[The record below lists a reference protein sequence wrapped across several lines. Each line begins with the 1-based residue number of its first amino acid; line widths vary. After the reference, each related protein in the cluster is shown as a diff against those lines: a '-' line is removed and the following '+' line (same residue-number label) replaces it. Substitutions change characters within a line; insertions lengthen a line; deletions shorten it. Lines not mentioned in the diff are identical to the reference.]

1 MAIGYNN
8 PFTQNSLAQDPRY
21 WDQQQ
26 AQYEMMRQQ
35 SSQLDAMYMA
45 EKARQQA
52 APRVVPSTPAVDK
65 TLLLLEE

>member
-1 MAIGYNN
+1 MAISATLGM
-8 PFTQNSLAQDPRY
+8 QHDPRY

-52 APRVVPSTPAVDK
+52 SPRVVPSTPAVDK